1 MLKTHSKLISILLT
15 VALIASMFCIA
26 FISSSAAEGGAVIVS
41 GEGEEGTPTEAA
53 TDPESTDPEST
64 DPQSTDPESTDPVS
78 TDPGSTDPVSTDPGA
93 TDPGSTDPGATDPGS
108 TDPGATDPGST
119 DPIAT
124 DPGGTTTGATLKYD
138 GKVYDKEIHVE
149 DVITY
154 TYTLKA
160 GEKIGNI
167 QAVLKYSKNL
177 ELIGQLNSEIA
188 GSSDDWSDI
197 EAAYPV
203 IGSDMISNT
212 DIEGEIN
219 FNASSTKGYD
229 FSNGD
234 VLVTVKFKV
243 ISEGDVNVS
252 LRIDELNST
261 NDTPYISDNSTGD
274 EAELNSSVDVECPHE
289 QETTEPTDPI
299 VTDPDITDPNTT
311 DPNSTDPNSTDPNST
326 DPNSTDPN
334 STDGSQT
341 GSNPTQSPNATS
353 AIISGGSS
361 GNNTIKTG
369 DNLSTFALLI
379 VLTTAAGALFFIRK
393 KIED

>member
-78 TDPGSTDPVSTDPGA
+78 TDPGSTDPV
-93 TDPGSTDPGATDPGS
+93 S

-326 DPNSTDPN
+326 DPNSTD
-334 STDGSQT
+334 GSQT